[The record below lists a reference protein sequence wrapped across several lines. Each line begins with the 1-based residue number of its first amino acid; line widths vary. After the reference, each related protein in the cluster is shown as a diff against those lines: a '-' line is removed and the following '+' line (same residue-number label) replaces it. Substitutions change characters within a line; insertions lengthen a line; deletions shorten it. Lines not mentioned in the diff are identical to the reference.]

1 MRLLALTLLL
11 GLALGQTYRA
21 LPGADT
27 GRPGLDRSYALVY
40 PAENPRAVLLLVPG
54 LLGGSTNFALLA
66 EHLRREAP
74 WLEVWAWE
82 RRANGLED
90 RRGFRAE
97 NPLAYYQTLPE
108 PDLSPLRDFG
118 LDVHLL
124 DLDQAVA
131 EARKRAPVVLAGHSL
146 GASVAAL
153 YAWAHGEK
161 LRGLVLLDG
170 TLGLISLP
178 REAFLQGQDTP
189 LGRLPGLED
198 LLAGRASPVFRLPGL
213 GPKELALAEA
223 EAYLA
228 AKRPEEVVPLGP
240 HRATR
245 EAKALLRVDDHY
257 SLFPPFSVSVGRAF
271 AREGLS
277 LWGLLQGRLV
287 LTVRGP
293 RRGPIAW
300 RDTGEATDP
309 RAFLRAFARA
319 ETGFSEWYFPYR
331 LLLEV
336 GGYPHVRPD
345 LGPRPLPYP
354 VLALGAGR
362 GLVRE
367 PKDFR
372 LGELFPGTPGWV
384 EILPGLTH
392 LDLLTEREGRTA
404 RAIRGYLE
412 HFLGPGT
419 PRPAGPP

>member
-1 MRLLALTLLL
+1 MRPLALALLL
-11 GLALGQTYRA
+11 GLALAQTYRT

-27 GRPGLDRSYALVY
+27 GRPELDRSYALVF
-40 PAENPRAVLLLVPG
+40 PAERPRAVLLLVPG

-66 EHLRREAP
+66 EALRREAP

-90 RRGFRAE
+90 RRGFSQE
-97 NPLAYYQTLPE
+97 DPLAYYEALPE

-118 LDVHLL
+118 LDVHLM
-124 DLDQAVA
+124 DLDRAV
-131 EARKRAPVVLAGHSL
+131 EAARGRAPVVLAGHSL
-146 GASVAAL
+146 GASLAAL
-153 YAWAHGEK
+153 YAYAHGEK
-161 LRGLVLLDG
+161 LRGLLLLDG
-170 TLGLISLP
+170 TLGLVNLS
-178 REAFLQGQDTP
+178 REALLRGQDTP

-198 LLAGRASPVFRLPGL
+198 LLAGRASPVLRLPGL

-223 EAYLA
+223 EAFLA
-228 AKRPEEVVPLGP
+228 ARRPEEPVPFGP
-240 HRATR
+240 YRATR

-257 SLFPPFSVSVGRAF
+257 SPFPIFSVSAGRAY

-277 LWGLLQGRLV
+277 LWGLLQGRLQ

-309 RAFLRAFARA
+309 RAFLRAFARE

-345 LGPRPLPYP
+345 LGPRSLPYP

-362 GLVRE
+362 GLVSRPE
-367 PKDFR
+367 GFR
-372 LGELFPGTPGWV
+372 LAELFPKTPGLV
-384 EILPGLTH
+384 EVLPGLTH

-404 RAIRGYLE
+404 RALRDYLE
-412 HFLGPGT
+412 RLLGPGT
-419 PRPAGPP
+419 PGPAGPP